1 MKVLLLVASPA
12 FSEGLAFFHDELGF
26 TIEKISPAENPS
38 LAELSGHGL
47 TICLDKNADVGPV
60 SLRVVTEDTNLI
72 GTTKVGPNGTRIIFS
87 SKGSDV
93 KLPTSKEAVLAFDGA
108 GNAQWTTG
116 RAGMLYRNLLPAGS
130 WDYVASHIKIPGS
143 GEVPDWVHYH
153 DAGFQIIYCYKG
165 AAKLVYEDQGDPF
178 MFSAGDCVLQPPLIR
193 HRVLESYDDLEVIE
207 VVAPLNHSTFTD
219 HTMDLPTGKL
229 EPERSFS
236 GQHFIWDQSATRSWD
251 TINKPSAASF
261 QVGETGISQA
271 SAHQGGVRILRPAG
285 TPATKESFTPFS
297 KDPRANF
304 MLWFILTGTADF
316 HEQSEDST
324 RSVNGGDTIVSI
336 NTSLG
341 LVGTS
346 FQNYSD
352 DFTILEVQLPVE
364 VIE

>member
-1 MKVLLLVASPA
+1 MKVLLLVPSPA

-47 TICLDKNADVGPV
+47 TICLDKNADAGPV
-60 SLRVVTEDTNLI
+60 SLRVVTEDMNLI

-87 SKGSDV
+87 AKGSDV
-93 KLPTSKEAVLAFDGA
+93 KLPTSKEAVFAFGDA
-108 GNAQWTTG
+108 GHAQWTTG
-116 RAGMLYRNLLPAGS
+116 RADMLYRDLLPAGS
-130 WDYVASHIKIPGS
+130 WDYVASHIKIAGS
-143 GEVPDWVHYH
+143 GKVPDWVHYH
-153 DAGFQIIYCYKG
+153 DADFQIIYCYKG

-219 HTMDLPTGKL
+219 HMMGLPTGKL

-236 GQHFIWDQSATRSWD
+236 GQHFIWNQSATRRWD
-251 TINKPSAASF
+251 TVNKLGGASF

-271 SAHQGGVRILRPAG
+271 SGYQGGVRILRPAG
-285 TPATKESFTPFS
+285 SPVTKEPFTPFL

-304 MLWFILTGTADF
+304 TLWFILTGTADC

-324 RSVNGGDTIVSI
+324 RSVNGGDAIVSI
-336 NTSLG
+336 NSSLG

-352 DFTILEVQLPVE
+352 DFTVLEVQLPAE
-364 VIE
+364 VME

>member
-1 MKVLLLVASPA
+1 MKFLLLVASPA

-60 SLRVVTEDTNLI
+60 SLSVITEDTDLI
-72 GTTKVGPNGTRIIFS
+72 GTTKIGPNGTRIIFS

-93 KLPTSKEAVLAFDGA
+93 KLPISKDPVLAFDGA
-108 GNAQWTTG
+108 DSAQWTPG

-130 WDYVASHIKIPGS
+130 WNYVASHIKIPGS
-143 GEVPDWVHYH
+143 GVVPDWVHYH
-153 DAGFQIIYCYKG
+153 DASFQIIYCYKG
-165 AAKLVYEDQGDPF
+165 AAKLVYEDQGAPF
-178 MFSAGDCVLQPPLIR
+178 VFSAGDCVLQPPLIR

-207 VVAPLNHSTFTD
+207 VVTPLNHSTFTD
-219 HTMDLPTGKL
+219 HMMDLPTGQL

-236 GQHFIWDQSATRSWD
+236 GQRFIWDQSATRSWD
-251 TINKPSAASF
+251 TANGFSTSSL
-261 QVGETGISQA
+261 QVSKTGIGEA

-285 TPATKESFTPFS
+285 TPAMKESFAPFS
-297 KDPRANF
+297 KDPEADF
-304 MLWFILTGTADF
+304 ILWFILTGTADL
-316 HEQSEDST
+316 HDQSGEST
-324 RSVNGGDTIVSI
+324 RSVNGGDAIVSI

-346 FQNYSD
+346 FRNYSD
-352 DFTILEVQLPVE
+352 DFTILEVQLPME
-364 VIE
+364 TND